1 MNRKHRHRADIAGS
15 SEKARG
21 VLRRRELCNRR
32 RLLAEAFF
40 ETISEHYAKFDRLPA
55 ELEAQRKALE
65 ERFSK

>member
-1 MNRKHRHRADIAGS
+1 VTEDDMKQ
-15 SEKARG
+15 
-21 VLRRRELCNRR
+21 
-32 RLLAEAFF
+32 LLAIDKEGWKKEL